1 MGRGV
6 TAVVVFCVFAC
17 TFSAAA
23 WAARLSI
30 PTAAKLAH
38 NLEAKQRADRG
49 VGHQTLGPARRTSDE
64 RITFSYS
71 DLNATGDF
79 RCRSTIVVR
88 INASGN
94 KYVASFTGT
103 RCTHI

>member
-1 MGRGV
+1 MRRGV
-6 TAVVVFCVFAC
+6 TAVVVVCVVACAFA
-17 TFSAAA
+17 AAA
-23 WAARLSI
+23 WGARMSI
-30 PTAAKLAH
+30 ATAAKLAH
-38 NLEAKQRADRG
+38 SLEAKQRADRG
-49 VGHQTLGPARRTSDE
+49 VGHQKLGPARRTSDD

-71 DLNATGDF
+71 DLNAAGDF

>member
-1 MGRGV
+1 MRRV
-6 TAVVVFCVFAC
+6 ATAVIAFCVLAC
-17 TFSAAA
+17 TFTAVA
-23 WAARLSI
+23 WGARLTI

-38 NLEAKQRADRG
+38 TLEAKQRADRG
-49 VGHQTLGPARRTSDE
+49 VGHQKLGPARRTSDE

-88 INASGN
+88 INSGGN

-103 RCTHI
+103 RCAHI

>member
-1 MGRGV
+1 MRRGV
-6 TAVVVFCVFAC
+6 AAVVALCVLGGVFA
-17 TFSAAA
+17 AGA

-30 PTAAKLAH
+30 STAARLAH
-38 NLEAKQRADRG
+38 SLEAKQRANRG
-49 VGHQTLGPARRTSDE
+49 VHGQKLGPARRTSDE

-71 DLNATGDF
+71 DLNAAGDF

-88 INASGN
+88 INGSGN

-103 RCTHI
+103 TCAHI